1 MQMLTKAMPQVN
13 GGGSLTMFTRQIYSS
28 TNVF

>member
-13 GGGSLTMFTRQIYSS
+13 GGELD
-28 TNVF
+28 NVHTPNLLQH